1 MKQEKK
7 MRNFQEFVNEKDG
20 ELANE
25 MMAMDAPP
33 PDGAQH
39 GAPTAYVQ
47 QKTDP
52 RGGVLANATAE
63 EQEMYNSLKT
73 PQERLEFIKHLKEKR
88 GHSKED
94 MVKLA
99 KSLGQYA
106 KQKELFGRKKDIDPN
121 DPYGAAQYFAD
132 KYGN

>member
-1 MKQEKK
+1 
-7 MRNFQEFVNEKDG
+7 MRTFQEFVAQKDE

-33 PDGAQH
+33 QAGMQH

-47 QKTDP
+47 QNTDP
-52 RGGVLANATAE
+52 KSGVLANATPD

-88 GHSKED
+88 GHSQQD
-94 MVKLA
+94 MASMA
-99 KSLGQYA
+99 KRLGQMA
-106 KQKELFGRKKDIDPN
+106 KQKGYFGGNPSKSIDPN